1 MSSIIYIVW
10 KNIFSPPFRQ
20 ALRGMGSKPCYM
32 KQSKDP
38 RKYWSVMKTRLMKT
52 NPELTTKCS
61 QLKLKANDGR
71 ENGGY
76 GSHRDTE
83 EMEAAGQARLAQRG
97 NL

>member
-1 MSSIIYIVW
+1 MSSVFYIVW
-10 KNIFSPPFRQ
+10 KNISSPPFRE
-20 ALRGMGSKPCYM
+20 ALRGKGSKPCYT

-52 NPELTTKCS
+52 NPELTIKCS

>member
-1 MSSIIYIVW
+1 MSSVFYIVW
-10 KNIFSPPFRQ
+10 KNISSPPFRQ

-38 RKYWSVMKTRLMKT
+38 RKYWSVLKTRLKKI
-52 NPELTTKCS
+52 NPELTTKCC
-61 QLKLKANDGR
+61 QLKLKANDER